1 MAQVKK
7 ILLPT
12 AFTESCERARA
23 HAVALAKRY
32 GAELHVLHVQV
43 LHAEPM
49 AFSGMPG
56 VAEIEDAL
64 TKAAH
69 ARADAF
75 IAPIDYPVVR
85 AISREIT
92 ASPAVLD
99 YAEEHNCDLIVMGT
113 HARKGF
119 ARLFLGSEAVEVVR
133 RAPSPVLVVGPEHA
147 EEVPPYQ
154 TVLAPLDFSASSINA
169 LKWAADMAA
178 GADGKLVVEHVIDA
192 RPLPPYAV
200 DTVAE
205 SKRDD
210 AQKAAAELLDK
221 AALPL
226 EAELLVSVG
235 VPHERICQTARDL
248 HANVIVMGTQG
259 LGAIDRLLIGSVT
272 ERVLRAAP
280 CPVLAYR

>member
-1 MAQVKK
+1 MASVKK

-12 AFTESCERARA
+12 AFTESCERARS

-32 GAELHVLHVQV
+32 QAELHVLHVQV
-43 LHAEPM
+43 LHAEPI

-56 VAEIEDAL
+56 VAEIEEAL
-64 TKAAH
+64 DKAAH
-69 ARADAF
+69 ARADDF
-75 IAPIDYPVVR
+75 IAQIDYPVVK

-99 YAEEHNCDLIVMGT
+99 YAAEQGCDLIVMGT
-113 HARKGF
+113 HARKGV

-133 RAPSPVLVVGPEHA
+133 RAPVPVLVVGPEHA
-147 EEVPPYQ
+147 DKALQYEAI
-154 TVLAPLDFSASSINA
+154 LAPLDFSASSIEA
-169 LKWAADMAA
+169 LKWAAQLAVESKA
-178 GADGKLVVEHVIDA
+178 TLVVEHVIDA

-205 SKRDD
+205 TKRDE
-210 AQKAAAELLDK
+210 AHQAATELLAK

-226 EAELLVSVG
+226 EAELLVTIG
-235 VPHERICQTARDL
+235 VPHEQIARTARERGADL
-248 HANVIVMGTQG
+248 IVMGTQG

-272 ERVLRAAP
+272 ERVLRSAP